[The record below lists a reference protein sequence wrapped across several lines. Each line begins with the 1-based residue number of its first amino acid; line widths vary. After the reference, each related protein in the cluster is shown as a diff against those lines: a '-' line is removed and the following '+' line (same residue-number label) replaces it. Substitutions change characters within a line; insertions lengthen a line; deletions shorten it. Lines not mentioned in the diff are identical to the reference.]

1 MLILVSNQSSPRTF
15 FVCESAGVNKMGR
28 KKKKDKEKNGNG
40 NGNGNGKNGKGW
52 LSGDTKRSI
61 AAVFLIALALLAVFS
76 LFGGAGTFGNY
87 FNKVMSLAF
96 GVGRYLLPVLMIAVG
111 FMYFR
116 RDSESYY
123 VFVAAGFL
131 IFFAA
136 ILGFIH
142 IFYPLSEMVTA
153 AKSGQGGGFLG
164 AALAYPA
171 LKFFGMAAGM
181 IVLIAVALAALL
193 LALNVPLRALLKPV
207 EWLKESSSA
216 EATEDEEEKEGAK
229 IEIEEKKPSA
239 AQKISEILKRREEK
253 PATVPRAPMPDKQRM
268 IAGWKLPP
276 LDLLERASGKAK
288 AGDIETNAKIIQETF
303 KNFGIEVEIGE
314 ISVGPSVTQYCFKP
328 AAGIRLSKI
337 TGLNNNLSL
346 ALAAH
351 PIRIEAPIPG
361 KSLIGIEVPNKTST
375 MVRLRDILE
384 SKEFEERK
392 TNLTLALG
400 QDVAGNYILGD
411 LTEMPHLMIAGATGT
426 GKSVSINTIIVSLLY
441 QNSPD
446 DLKLILVDP
455 KRVELTGY
463 NGIPHLLTPTV
474 VENGKVANSLKWAI
488 GEMERRYKMLQE
500 ASSRDISSYN
510 EKIKPGQTKNIVNE
524 ETGEVIGEEEVKRL
538 PFIVIIIDEL
548 ADIMAAHSKEVEAA
562 IVRLAQM
569 ARAVGIHL
577 IVSTQRPSVEVLTG
591 LIKAN
596 ITTRIAF
603 QVATQ
608 IDSRTILDMSG
619 AEKLLGN
626 GDMLYLSAR
635 SPKPKRVQGV
645 FVSESEVKRVV
656 KSIKSQLTEDVEYDD
671 EITAPQKV
679 SFGGKMTGAGS
690 LSGDDEGDE
699 FYEEAKD
706 TVVKAGKASASLLQ
720 RRLRVGYARAARLL
734 DLLEANGVIGPADGS
749 KPREILVDAPVGPV
763 NAAGEVQYDDDFQ
776 DQKQRDRWQM

>member
-1 MLILVSNQSSPRTF
+1 
-15 FVCESAGVNKMGR
+15 MGR

-40 NGNGNGKNGKGW
+40 NGNGNGGKKKSV
-52 LSGDTKRSI
+52 LKSDTKRSI
-61 AAVFLIALALLAVFS
+61 LAIFLIALAILAVFS
-76 LFGGAGTFGNY
+76 LFGGAGTFGTY
-87 FNKVMSLAF
+87 FNKILSLAF
-96 GVGRYLLPVLMIAVG
+96 GVGRFLLPVLMIVVG

-116 RDSESYY
+116 RDTDSYY
-123 VFVAAGFL
+123 VFVAAGFFV
-131 IFFAA
+131 FFAA

-142 IFYPLSEMVTA
+142 IFYPLSNMVA
-153 AKSGQGGGFLG
+153 LARSGQGGGFLG
-164 AALAYPA
+164 AAAAYPA
-171 LKFFGMAAGM
+171 LKFFGFSAG
-181 IVLIAVALAALL
+181 ILVLLAVALAALL

-207 EWLKESSSA
+207 EWMKKR
-216 EATEDEEEKEGAK
+216 EDEDDDDDKVAATPSATAAIAEQ
-229 IEIEEKKPSA
+229 KPSA
-239 AQKISEILKRREEK
+239 AVRISEIIKGRKDLPAVERK
-253 PATVPRAPMPDKQRM
+253 PMMPDKQRM

-276 LDLLERASGKAK
+276 LDLLERTTGKSK
-288 AGDIETNAKIIQETF
+288 AGDIEENAKIIQETF
-303 KNFGIEVEIGE
+303 KNFGIETEIGE
-314 ISVGPSVTQYCFKP
+314 ISVGPAVTQYCFKP
-328 AAGIRLSKI
+328 ASGIKLSKI

-346 ALAAH
+346 ALAQH

-361 KSLIGIEVPNKTST
+361 KSLIGIEVPNKVST
-375 MVRLRDILE
+375 IVRLRDIME
-384 SKEFEERK
+384 SSEFAERK

-400 QDVAGNYILGD
+400 QDVGGNYILGD

-426 GKSVSINTIIVSLLY
+426 GKSVGINAIITSLLY
-441 QNSPD
+441 QNSPE

-455 KRVELTGY
+455 KRVELTAF
-463 NGIPHLLTPTV
+463 NGIPHLLTPTI

-500 ASSRDISSYN
+500 ASSRDIFSYN
-510 EKIKPGQTKNIVNE
+510 GKIKEGQKKQVIDE

-548 ADIMAAHSKEVEAA
+548 ADIMASHSKEVEAA

-608 IDSRTILDMSG
+608 IDSRTILDMGG

-626 GDMLYLSAR
+626 GDMLYLSSR
-635 SPKPKRVQGV
+635 SPKPKRIQGV

-656 KSIKSQLTEDVEYDD
+656 KSIKSQLDGDVEYD
-671 EITAPQKV
+671 EEVTATQRV
-679 SFGGKMTGAGS
+679 SFNGKMNGAVGGGDEE
-690 LSGDDEGDE
+690 GDDL
-699 FYEEAKD
+699 YEEAKD
-706 TVVKAGKASASLLQ
+706 TVIKSGKASASLLQ

-734 DLLEANGVIGPADGS
+734 DILEANGVIGQADGS
-749 KPREILVDAPVGPV
+749 KPREILVDAPASGPAV
-763 NAAGEVQYDDDFQ
+763 MGEVQYEDDLVDE
-776 DQKQRDRWQM
+776 KKRERWQM

>member
-1 MLILVSNQSSPRTF
+1 
-15 FVCESAGVNKMGR
+15 MGR
-28 KKKKDKEKNGNG
+28 RKKKDKEKNGNG
-40 NGNGNGKNGKGW
+40 NGNGYASRKKSV
-52 LSGDTKRSI
+52 LKGDTKRSI
-61 AAVFLIALALLAVFS
+61 LAIFLIAVAILAVFS
-76 LFGGAGTFGNY
+76 LFGGAGTFGTY
-87 FNKVMSLAF
+87 FNKILSLAF
-96 GVGRYLLPVLMIAVG
+96 GMGRFLLPVLMVAVG

-116 RDSESYY
+116 RDTDSYY
-123 VFVAAGFL
+123 VFVAAGFFV
-131 IFFAA
+131 FFAA

-142 IFYPLSEMVTA
+142 IFYPLSKMVA
-153 AKSGQGGGFLG
+153 MAQSGQGGGILG
-164 AALAYPA
+164 AAAAYPA
-171 LKFFGMAAGM
+171 LKFFGFSAGI
-181 IVLIAVALAALL
+181 IVLLAIALASLL

-207 EWLKESSSA
+207 EWMKKRSD
-216 EATEDEEEKEGAK
+216 EDEPDQNAAR
-229 IEIEEKKPSA
+229 IESGRDETKPSTA
-239 AQKISEILKRREEK
+239 VRISEIIKGRTEK
-253 PATVPRAPMPDKQRM
+253 PAVERKMMMPDKQRM

-276 LDLLERASGKAK
+276 LDLLERTTGKSK
-288 AGDIETNAKIIQETF
+288 AGDIEANAKIIQETF
-303 KNFGIEVEIGE
+303 KNFGIETEIGE

-328 AAGIRLSKI
+328 AAGIKLSKI

-346 ALAAH
+346 ALAQH

-361 KSLIGIEVPNKTST
+361 KSLIGIEVPNKVST
-375 MVRLRDILE
+375 MVRLRDFIE
-384 SKEFEERK
+384 SAKFAERK

-400 QDVAGNYILGD
+400 QDVSGNYIFGD

-426 GKSVSINTIIVSLLY
+426 GKSVSINTIITTLLY

-455 KRVELTGY
+455 KRVELTAF
-463 NGIPHLLTPTV
+463 NGIPHLLTPTI

-500 ASSRDISSYN
+500 SASRDIFSYN
-510 EKIKPGQTKNIVNE
+510 EKIKPGQKKNIINE
-524 ETGEVIGEEEVKRL
+524 ETGEIIGEEEVKRL
-538 PFIVIIIDEL
+538 PYIVIIIDEL
-548 ADIMAAHSKEVEAA
+548 ADIMASHSKEVEAA

-608 IDSRTILDMSG
+608 IDSRTILDMGG

-635 SPKPKRVQGV
+635 SPKPKRIQGV

-656 KSIKSQLTEDVEYDD
+656 KAIKSQLDGEVEYD
-671 EITAPQKV
+671 EEVTATQRV
-679 SFGGKMTGAGS
+679 SFGGKITGAFGGDQE
-690 LSGDDEGDE
+690 GDDL
-699 FYEEAKD
+699 YEEAKD
-706 TVVKAGKASASLLQ
+706 TVIKSGKASASLLQ

-734 DLLEANGVIGPADGS
+734 DILEANGVIGQADGS
-749 KPREILVDAPVGPV
+749 KPREILVDSPVSP
-763 NAAGEVQYDDDFQ
+763 AATGEVQYKDELD
-776 DQKQRDRWQM
+776 DQKKRERWQM

>member
-1 MLILVSNQSSPRTF
+1 
-15 FVCESAGVNKMGR
+15 MGR

-40 NGNGNGKNGKGW
+40 NGNGYKPKRKWG
-52 LSGDTKRSI
+52 LAGDTKRSI
-61 AAVFLIALALLAVFS
+61 AAVFLIALAILAVFS
-76 LFGGAGTFGNY
+76 LFGGAGTFGTY
-87 FNKVMSLAF
+87 FNKILSLAF
-96 GVGRYLLPVLMIAVG
+96 GLGRFLLPALMIVVG

-116 RDSESYY
+116 RDTDSYY
-123 VFVAAGFL
+123 VFVAAGFFV
-131 IFFAA
+131 FFAA

-142 IFYPLSEMVTA
+142 IFYPLSKMVA
-153 AKSGQGGGFLG
+153 LAQSGQGGGFLG
-164 AALAYPA
+164 AAAAYPV
-171 LKFFGMAAGM
+171 LHLFGFSAGI
-181 IVLIAVALAALL
+181 IVLLAIALASLL

-207 EWLKESSSA
+207 EWMKERSDDDDESDEALSSKPPAAA
-216 EATEDEEEKEGAK
+216 EALAGK
-229 IEIEEKKPSA
+229 SA
-239 AQKISEILKRREEK
+239 AVRISEIIKGRTEK
-253 PATVPRAPMPDKQRM
+253 PASDRKTMMPDKQRI

-276 LDLLERASGKAK
+276 LDLLERTTGKSK
-288 AGDIETNAKIIQETF
+288 AGDIEENAKIIQETF
-303 KNFGIEVEIGE
+303 KNFGIETEIGE

-328 AAGIRLSKI
+328 ASGIKLSKI

-346 ALAAH
+346 ALAQH

-361 KSLIGIEVPNKTST
+361 KSLIGIEVPNKVST
-375 MVRLRDILE
+375 MVRLRDFME
-384 SKEFEERK
+384 SSEFAERK

-400 QDVAGNYILGD
+400 QDVGGNYILGD

-426 GKSVSINTIIVSLLY
+426 GKSVGINTIITTLLY

-455 KRVELTGY
+455 KRVELTAF
-463 NGIPHLLTPTV
+463 NGIPHLLTPTI

-488 GEMERRYKMLQE
+488 GEMERRYKMLQD
-500 ASSRDISSYN
+500 ASSRDIFSYN
-510 EKIKPGQTKNIVNE
+510 EKIKPGQKKNIVDE

-538 PFIVIIIDEL
+538 PYIVIIIDEL
-548 ADIMAAHSKEVEAA
+548 ADIMASHSKEVEAA

-608 IDSRTILDMSG
+608 IDSRTILDMGG

-626 GDMLYLSAR
+626 GDMLYLSSR
-635 SPKPKRVQGV
+635 SPKPKRIQGV

-656 KSIKSQLTEDVEYDD
+656 KSIKSQLDGEVEYDED
-671 EITAPQKV
+671 VTATQRV
-679 SFGGKMTGAGS
+679 SFNGKMNGAVGGGDEE
-690 LSGDDEGDE
+690 GDDL
-699 FYEEAKD
+699 YEEAKD
-706 TVVKAGKASASLLQ
+706 TVIKSGKASASLLQ

-734 DLLEANGVIGPADGS
+734 DILEANGVIGQADGS
-749 KPREILVDAPVGPV
+749 KPREILVDAPVS
-763 NAAGEVQYDDDFQ
+763 AAVATGEVQYEDDLADE
-776 DQKQRDRWQM
+776 KKRERWQM

>member
-1 MLILVSNQSSPRTF
+1 
-15 FVCESAGVNKMGR
+15 MGR
-28 KKKKDKEKNGNG
+28 RKKKDKEKNGKNG
-40 NGNGNGKNGKGW
+40 NGNGNGYKPKKKWG
-52 LSGDTKRSI
+52 LAGDTKRSI
-61 AAVFLIALALLAVFS
+61 AAVFLIALAILAVFS
-76 LFGGAGTFGNY
+76 LFGGAGTFGTY
-87 FNKVMSLAF
+87 FNKILSLAF
-96 GVGRYLLPVLMIAVG
+96 GAGRFLLPVLMIVVG

-116 RDSESYY
+116 RDTDSYY
-123 VFVAAGFL
+123 VFVAGGFFV
-131 IFFAA
+131 FFAA

-142 IFYPLSEMVTA
+142 IFYPLSKMVA
-153 AKSGQGGGFLG
+153 MAQSGQGGGFLG
-164 AALAYPA
+164 AAAAYPA
-171 LKFFGMAAGM
+171 LRLFGFSAGI
-181 IVLIAVALAALL
+181 IVLLALALASLL

-207 EWLKESSSA
+207 EWMKKRS
-216 EATEDEEEKEGAK
+216 DEEEEGETS
-229 IEIEEKKPSA
+229 ISKPPA
-239 AQKISEILKRREEK
+239 AAEALVGKSTAVRISEIIKGRTEK
-253 PATVPRAPMPDKQRM
+253 SAPDRKMMMPDKQRM

-276 LDLLERASGKAK
+276 LDLLERTTGKSK
-288 AGDIETNAKIIQETF
+288 AGDIEANAKIIQETF
-303 KNFGIEVEIGE
+303 KNFGIETEIGE

-328 AAGIRLSKI
+328 AAGIKLSKI

-346 ALAAH
+346 ALAQH

-361 KSLIGIEVPNKTST
+361 KSLIGIEVPNKVST
-375 MVRLRDILE
+375 MVRLRDFVE
-384 SKEFEERK
+384 SVKFAERK

-400 QDVAGNYILGD
+400 QDVSGNYIFGD

-426 GKSVSINTIIVSLLY
+426 GKSVSINTIITTLLY

-446 DLKLILVDP
+446 DLKMILIDP
-455 KRVELTGY
+455 KRVELTAF

-500 ASSRDISSYN
+500 SASRDIFSYN
-510 EKIKPGQTKNIVNE
+510 EKIKPEQKKNIINE
-524 ETGEVIGEEEVKRL
+524 ETGEVLGEEEVKRL
-538 PFIVIIIDEL
+538 PYIVIIIDEL
-548 ADIMAAHSKEVEAA
+548 ADIMASHSKDVEAA

-608 IDSRTILDMSG
+608 IDSRTILDMGG

-635 SPKPKRVQGV
+635 SPKPKRIQGV

-656 KSIKSQLTEDVEYDD
+656 KSIKSQLDGEVEYD
-671 EITAPQKV
+671 EEVTATQRV
-679 SFGGKMTGAGS
+679 SFSGKMTGAFG
-690 LSGDDEGDE
+690 GDQEGDE
-699 FYEEAKD
+699 LYEEAKD
-706 TVVKAGKASASLLQ
+706 TVIKSGKASASLLQ

-734 DLLEANGVIGPADGS
+734 DILEANGVIGQADGS
-749 KPREILVDAPVGPV
+749 KPREILVDSPVSPV
-763 NAAGEVQYDDDFQ
+763 ATGEVQYKDELD
-776 DQKQRDRWQM
+776 DQKKRERWQM

>member
-1 MLILVSNQSSPRTF
+1 
-15 FVCESAGVNKMGR
+15 MGR
-28 KKKKDKEKNGNG
+28 RKKKDKEKNGKNG
-40 NGNGNGKNGKGW
+40 NGNGNGYKPKKKWG
-52 LSGDTKRSI
+52 LAGDTKRSI
-61 AAVFLIALALLAVFS
+61 AAVFLIALAILAVFS
-76 LFGGAGTFGNY
+76 LFGGAGTFGTY
-87 FNKVMSLAF
+87 FNKILSLAF
-96 GVGRYLLPVLMIAVG
+96 GAGRFLLPVLMIVVG

-116 RDSESYY
+116 RDTDSYY
-123 VFVAAGFL
+123 VFVAAGFFV
-131 IFFAA
+131 FFAA

-142 IFYPLSEMVTA
+142 IFYPLSKMVA
-153 AKSGQGGGFLG
+153 MAQSGQGGGFLG
-164 AALAYPA
+164 AAAAYPA
-171 LKFFGMAAGM
+171 LRLFGFSAGI
-181 IVLIAVALAALL
+181 IVLLALALASLL

-207 EWLKESSSA
+207 EWMKKRS
-216 EATEDEEEKEGAK
+216 DEEEEGETS
-229 IEIEEKKPSA
+229 ISKPPA
-239 AQKISEILKRREEK
+239 AAEALVGKSTAVRISEIIKGRTEK
-253 PATVPRAPMPDKQRM
+253 SAPDRKMMMPDKQRM

-276 LDLLERASGKAK
+276 LDLLERTTGKSK
-288 AGDIETNAKIIQETF
+288 AGDIEANAKIIQETF
-303 KNFGIEVEIGE
+303 KNFGIETEIGE

-328 AAGIRLSKI
+328 AAGIKLSKI

-346 ALAAH
+346 ALAQH

-361 KSLIGIEVPNKTST
+361 KSLIGIEVPNKVST
-375 MVRLRDILE
+375 MVRLRDFVE
-384 SKEFEERK
+384 SVKFAERK

-400 QDVAGNYILGD
+400 QDVSGNYIFGD

-426 GKSVSINTIIVSLLY
+426 GKSVSINTIITTLLY

-446 DLKLILVDP
+446 DLKMILIDP
-455 KRVELTGY
+455 KRVELTAF

-500 ASSRDISSYN
+500 SASRDIFSYN
-510 EKIKPGQTKNIVNE
+510 EKIKPEQKKNIINE
-524 ETGEVIGEEEVKRL
+524 ETGEVLGEEEVKRL
-538 PFIVIIIDEL
+538 PYIVIIIDEL
-548 ADIMAAHSKEVEAA
+548 ADIMASHSKDVEAA

-608 IDSRTILDMSG
+608 IDSRTILDMGG

-635 SPKPKRVQGV
+635 SPKPKRIQGV

-656 KSIKSQLTEDVEYDD
+656 KSIKSQLDGEVEYD
-671 EITAPQKV
+671 EEVTATQRV
-679 SFGGKMTGAGS
+679 SFSGKMTGAFG
-690 LSGDDEGDE
+690 GDQEGDE
-699 FYEEAKD
+699 LYEEAKD
-706 TVVKAGKASASLLQ
+706 TVIKSGKASASLLQ

-734 DLLEANGVIGPADGS
+734 DILEANGVIGQADGS
-749 KPREILVDAPVGPV
+749 KPREILVDSPVSPV
-763 NAAGEVQYDDDFQ
+763 ATGEVQYEDELADE
-776 DQKQRDRWQM
+776 KKRERWQM